1 MIHVYERARRIDEAR
16 SRDAARALL
25 DLPITRYPT
34 LPLLDRAWTLR
45 HNFSAYDAMYV
56 ALAEALE
63 TSVVTADA
71 PLARAISDHSTARAI
86 LLAAEA

>member
-1 MIHVYERARRIDEAR
+1 MHERARRIDEER
-16 SRDAARALL
+16 SREAARALL
-25 DLPITRYPT
+25 DLPIARYPT
-34 LPLLDRAWTLR
+34 LSLLERAWTLR

-71 PLARAISDHSTARAI
+71 HLARAISDHSRARAI
-86 LLAAEA
+86 LLAVEA